1 MGKCQPSKSAFIRLP
16 SPLREF
22 VNFLLQVSSVPS
34 TKSHYEWARV
44 KLLTGYVQLS
54 ANFGGNDNAICT
66 THACWRHVLGVS
78 FQQWHIFTR
87 LMVLPIL
94 VLVSSFR
101 SH

>member
-1 MGKCQPSKSAFIRLP
+1 MGKCQPPRSAFIRLP

-22 VNFLLQVSSVPS
+22 VNFLLHVSSASS

-44 KLLTGYVQLS
+44 KLVTGYVQLS

-66 THACWRHVLGVS
+66 THACWGHVLCVS
-78 FQQWHIFTR
+78 FQQRHICTR

-94 VLVSSFR
+94 VLLSSFR
-101 SH
+101 SN